1 MIRQGDLD
9 THEHEFVA
17 AINRLTQ
24 ILSTTPQTNE
34 VAIRWLLDRCNGI
47 TVDVNGPTKMAI
59 WALADIFHKRWY
71 VVLPPAYLKQPFI
84 LAEALEIERARQAN
98 DDRGAFALRVQ
109 VQPGEKTASFV
120 KVSRLKYYVLLY
132 LDDNEKK
139 VAFVDWNQVP
149 VTVGETIVRVEG
161 PKRQFFELDLAQEEH
176 LNFYS
181 LCLSAEL

>member
-24 ILSTTPQTNE
+24 ILSTIPQTNE

-71 VVLPPAYLKQPFI
+71 VALPPAYLKMPFI
-84 LAEALEIERARQAN
+84 LAEALEIDRARQAN
-98 DDRGAFALRVQ
+98 DYRGAFALRIQ
-109 VQPGEKTASFV
+109 VQPGKKTASFV

-161 PKRQFFELDLAQEEH
+161 PNRQFFELDLAQEEH